1 MKMEIKG
8 CPGYRLAGVA
18 SGLKKNMDKDLGLI
32 YSEVPAAVA
41 AVFTRNQIQAA
52 PVKLDKMRIKSG
64 VCQAIIVNSGNANC
78 CTGEKGMQDAIRMS
92 QLAASGLG
100 IPDDLVLVASTG
112 VIGQPLGMDK
122 IERAVPSLVESLHGN
137 GIADFSGAIMTTD
150 TVPKVV
156 TRQAE
161 LGGKSF
167 TVTGTAKGSGM
178 IRPDMATM
186 LCFVMTDVKAS
197 AEQLSEMLTA
207 ATDKSLNRITIDGDT
222 STNDTALLMANGLS
236 AATISN
242 ADHMM
247 AFQSVLDDVLL
258 TLSRQLVED
267 GEGVTKVVE
276 IAVRGASCNDDA
288 EQIVDTLAH
297 SNLLNTAFFGED
309 ANWGRIFAAVGR
321 AGVKINPDTIDV
333 YFDDVMMVKDS
344 LGCGESA
351 EKKATEVLKKPEFKV
366 TIDLKMGTGRASM
379 LTCDFSIDYVKINAD
394 YRS

>member
-1 MKMEIKG
+1 
-8 CPGYRLAGVA
+8 
-18 SGLKKNMDKDLGLI
+18 
-32 YSEVPAAVA
+32 
-41 AVFTRNQIQAA
+41 
-52 PVKLDKMRIKSG
+52 
-64 VCQAIIVNSGNANC
+64 
-78 CTGEKGMQDAIRMS
+78 MQDAVRMS

-100 IPDDLVLVASTG
+100 ISDDLVLVASTG
-112 VIGQPLGMDK
+112 VIGQLLAMDK
-122 IERAVPSLVESLHGN
+122 IERAVPSLIRSLHSN
-137 GIADFSGAIMTTD
+137 GIADFAEAIMTTD

-156 TRQAE
+156 TRQAQ
-161 LGGKSF
+161 LDGKAY

-197 AEQLSEMLTA
+197 AQQLSEMLTA
-207 ATDKSLNRITIDGDT
+207 AAHKSLNRITIDGDT

-236 AATISN
+236 AAAISN
-242 ADHMM
+242 GDHSA

-258 TLSRQLVED
+258 TLSRQLVRD

-276 IAVRGASCNDDA
+276 IEVRGASRNDDA
-288 EQIVDTLAH
+288 DQIVDTLAH
-297 SNLLNTAFFGED
+297 SNLLKTAFFGED

-344 LGCGESA
+344 VGCGEDA
-351 EKKATEVLKKPEFKV
+351 EKKATEVLKRPEFKV
-366 TIDLKMGTGRASM
+366 VVDLKMGTGGAAM
-379 LTCDFSIDYVKINAD
+379 LTCDFSVDYVKINAD